1 MTITIDPDG
10 VETRALARATTWR
23 GKQVIEIGCGHGR
36 LTQRLASLGAS
47 EVYALDPD
55 AKLIHA
61 ARNTV
66 PKRYARQIQF
76 RVGNA
81 ERLWFPSN
89 RFDLAVFSWV
99 L

>member
-10 VETRALARATTWR
+10 VETLALARAATWR
-23 GKQVIEIGCGHGR
+23 GKQVIEIGCGEGR

-47 EVYALDPD
+47 EVHALDPA

-61 ARNTV
+61 ARESL
-66 PKRYARQIQF
+66 PKRYAKRIEF

-81 ERLWFPSN
+81 ERLAFPSN